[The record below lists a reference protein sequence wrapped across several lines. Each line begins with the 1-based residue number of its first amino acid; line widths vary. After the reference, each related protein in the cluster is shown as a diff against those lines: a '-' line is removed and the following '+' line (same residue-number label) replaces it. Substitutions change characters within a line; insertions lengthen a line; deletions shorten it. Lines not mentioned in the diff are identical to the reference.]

1 MTNKDLYSQSN
12 QIEIT
17 HIFRKRVSGE
27 TRQVMEA
34 EGGSQR
40 NSEHEQNTGAKR

>member
-1 MTNKDLYSQSN
+1 M
-12 QIEIT
+12 
-17 HIFRKRVSGE
+17 SGE

-40 NSEHEQNTGAKR
+40 NFEHEQNIEQKDDLNYCMHMHNYPERTYA